1 MLFIQNSRVID
12 PKTGTDA
19 VLDLIIENGKIV
31 DMGENLA
38 ERCQALASENG
49 SSLQILDGKG
59 LITAPGLIDVHV
71 HFRDPGF
78 TYKEDIQTGARAA
91 AAGGFTTVI
100 CMANTKPP
108 VDNVETLEYVIQ
120 EGKKTPINVPPPISQ

>member
-59 LITAPGLIDVHV
+59 LITAPGLIDVQGRHSSRSKGCRCRRIY
-71 HFRDPGF
+71 HRYLYGQ
-78 TYKEDIQTGARAA
+78 YQ
-91 AAGGFTTVI
+91 AAG
-100 CMANTKPP
+100 
-108 VDNVETLEYVIQ
+108 
-120 EGKKTPINVPPPISQ
+120 

>member
-1 MLFIQNSRVID
+1 M
-12 PKTGTDA
+12 
-19 VLDLIIENGKIV
+19 LDLIIENGKIV

-78 TYKEDIQTGARAA
+78 TYKEDIQTGARGCRCRRIYHRYLYGQYQT
-91 AAGGFTTVI
+91 AG
-100 CMANTKPP
+100 
-108 VDNVETLEYVIQ
+108 
-120 EGKKTPINVPPPISQ
+120 

>member
-49 SSLQILDGKG
+49 SS
-59 LITAPGLIDVHV
+59 
-71 HFRDPGF
+71 
-78 TYKEDIQTGARAA
+78 
-91 AAGGFTTVI
+91 
-100 CMANTKPP
+100 P
-108 VDNVETLEYVIQ
+108 VSYTHLTLP
-120 EGKKTPINVPPPISQ
+120 TN